1 MKNSEVFV
9 ITEDD
14 ILKPSSLP
22 KKKKGPRSVD
32 SSRQAIDTAPGDI
45 PTVAASATRSRRR
58 GGSPAIASSLSL
70 WIWGL
75 GQLYN
80 GDPKLATFFFLC
92 QVQVAALHYM
102 LYATWSRLR
111 NFAEVFF
118 INEWELF
125 LYVAAIDICLLF
137 LMMFN
142 VVQAYRTAE
151 TNSRRGVY
159 EGMHQPAVSGLA
171 SLLVPGWGQMLNGQ
185 LGKGMVF
192 LTVFVL
198 QGYLLGLYMLS
209 PFYRVVLDLDPQQIL
224 LRKVI
229 TGGMIALFATA
240 VAWVISAY
248 DAVLVAFYTRHLRR

>member
-1 MKNSEVFV
+1 MKKSEVFV

-14 ILKPSSLP
+14 ILKPSSLQ
-22 KKKKGPRSVD
+22 KRKGPKPVD
-32 SSRQAIDTAPGDI
+32 PPAGLIETAPGRA
-45 PTVAASATRSRRR
+45 PTMAASVPTTRSGRRR
-58 GGSPAIASSLSL
+58 SPAIASSLSL

-80 GDPKLATFFFLC
+80 GDTKLATFFFLC
-92 QVQVAALHYM
+92 QAQVAAFHYM
-102 LYATWSRLR
+102 LYATWGRLR
-111 NFAEVFF
+111 NFADVFF
-118 INEWELF
+118 ISEWELF

-142 VVQAYRTAE
+142 VAQAYRTAE
-151 TNSRRGVY
+151 IVGHGGRY
-159 EGMHQPAVSGLA
+159 EGMHQPLVSGLA

-192 LTVFVL
+192 LSVFVL

-209 PFYRVVLDLDPQQIL
+209 PFYRVVLDLDPQQVL
-224 LRKVI
+224 LRQVI
-229 TGGMIALFATA
+229 TGGMVALFATA

-248 DAVLVAFYTRHLRR
+248 DATLVACYTRRLRG

>member
-22 KKKKGPRSVD
+22 KKKGPRPVD
-32 SSRQAIDTAPGDI
+32 PPAEAIDTAQGDS
-45 PTVAASATRSRRR
+45 PTVVAPARTRASGR

-70 WIWGL
+70 WVWGL

-80 GDPKLATFFFLC
+80 GDTKLATFFFLC
-92 QVQVAALHYM
+92 QLQVAAFHYM
-102 LYATWSRLR
+102 LYATWGRLR
-111 NFAEVFF
+111 NFAELFF
-118 INEWELF
+118 ISEWELF
-125 LYVAAIDICLLF
+125 LYVAAVDICLLF

-142 VVQAYRTAE
+142 VAQAYRTAE
-151 TNSRRGVY
+151 IGGHGGRYG
-159 EGMHQPAVSGLA
+159 GMHQPAVSGLA

-192 LTVFVL
+192 LTVFVM

-229 TGGMIALFATA
+229 TGGMVALFATA

-248 DAVLVAFYTRHLRR
+248 DAVLVAFYTRRLRH

>member
-14 ILKPSSLP
+14 ILKPSSLSKRRGP
-22 KKKKGPRSVD
+22 KAVD
-32 SSRQAIDTAPGDI
+32 APYDGAVTSPGDT
-45 PTVAASATRSRRR
+45 PTVAAPARARRRR
-58 GGSPAIASSLSL
+58 GGKSPAIAASLSL
-70 WIWGL
+70 WVWGL

-80 GDPKLATFFFLC
+80 GDTKLATLFFLC
-92 QVQVAALHYM
+92 QAQVAAFHYM

-118 INEWELF
+118 VSEWELF
-125 LYVAAIDICLLF
+125 LYVAAIDVCLLF
-137 LMMFN
+137 FMMFN
-142 VVQAYRTAE
+142 VAQAYRTAE
-151 TNSRRGVY
+151 LGGRGGRY

-171 SLLVPGWGQMLNGQ
+171 SLIVPGWGQMLNGQ
-185 LGKGMVF
+185 LGKGMIF
-192 LTVFVL
+192 LTLFVM

-229 TGGMIALFATA
+229 TGGMVALFATA

-248 DAVLVAFYTRHLRR
+248 DAVLVAFYTRRLRH

>member
-22 KKKKGPRSVD
+22 KRKGPKPVD
-32 SSRQAIDTAPGDI
+32 PPAEVGDTSPGNS
-45 PTVAASATRSRRR
+45 PTVAAPARTRVSGR

-70 WIWGL
+70 WVWGL
-75 GQLYN
+75 GQFYN
-80 GDPKLATFFFLC
+80 GDTKLAIFFVLC
-92 QVQVAALHYM
+92 QAQVAAFHYM
-102 LYATWSRLR
+102 LYATWGRLR

-118 INEWELF
+118 ISEWELF

-142 VVQAYRTAE
+142 VAQAYRTAE
-151 TNSRRGVY
+151 IGRHGGRY

-192 LTVFVL
+192 LTVFVM
-198 QGYLLGLYMLS
+198 QVYLLGLYMLS

-229 TGGMIALFATA
+229 TGGMVALFATA

-248 DAVLVAFYTRHLRR
+248 DAVLVAFYTRRLRH